1 MEDQK
6 EKKLMWIIRF
16 SDNSLRSHYG
26 TRTEAE
32 KIAKE
37 LCVLRGGSY
46 IIA

>member
-32 KIAKE
+32 VIAKE